1 MRREVKDAADFLSN
15 ILRKRNISDESLDTF
30 HHSLQLV
37 LCSHYHNH
45 WFPEKPFKGSGYRC
59 LRIVNQKMDPLI
71 ARAGAEAGFSESELL
86 SLFPSELTL
95 WIDPEEVSYRIGE
108 DGSVGIVD
116 SSDTEDS
123 GIDSEESTRD
133 SVDSSNSDSDTQEY
147 LDCKEQLRYYIP
159 GATTTT
165 SQEAMNWEY
174 LAATFV
180 AS

>member
-1 MRREVKDAADFLSN
+1 MRREIKDAADFIAN
-15 ILRKRNISDESLDTF
+15 ILRKRNISEETVDLF
-30 HHSLQLV
+30 HHTLQLV
-37 LCSHYHNH
+37 LCGHYQNH

-59 LRIVNQKMDPLI
+59 LRIVNQKMDPLV
-71 ARAGAEAGFSESELL
+71 ARAGAEAGFSESDLL
-86 SLFPSELTL
+86 SVLPSELTL
-95 WIDPEEVSYRIGE
+95 WVDPEEVSYRIGE

-116 SSDTEDS
+116 SSESEDS

-133 SVDSSNSDSDTQEY
+133 SVDSNNSDSETQEF
-147 LDCKEQLRYYIP
+147 LDCKEQLRYLIP
-159 GATTTT
+159 GATNT

>member
-1 MRREVKDAADFLSN
+1 MRREIKDAADFLSN
-15 ILRKRNISDESLDTF
+15 ILRKRNISSETLDTF
-30 HHSLQLV
+30 HHTLQLV

-71 ARAGAEAGFSESELL
+71 SRAGAEAGFTESDLL

-95 WIDPEEVSYRIGE
+95 WVDPEEVSYRIGE
-108 DGSVGIVD
+108 DGSVGVIENTD
-116 SSDTEDS
+116 SNSD
-123 GIDSEESTRD
+123 EES
-133 SVDSSNSDSDTQEY
+133 SQSSTDSDTQEY

-159 GATTTT
+159 GATQNT